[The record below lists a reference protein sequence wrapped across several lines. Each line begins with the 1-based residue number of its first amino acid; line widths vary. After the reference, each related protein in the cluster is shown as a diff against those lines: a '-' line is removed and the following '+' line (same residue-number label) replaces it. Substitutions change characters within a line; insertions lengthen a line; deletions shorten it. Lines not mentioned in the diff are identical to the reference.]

1 MSRSLPFDIPV
12 PDTEPMPFEIPG
24 GGTVDLPP
32 DATAVFNAMSKAE
45 MDGDTERA
53 ATALAW
59 LREHEA
65 EAINKIKPE

>member
-1 MSRSLPFDIPV
+1 MSRSLPFDVPV
-12 PDTEPMPFEIPG
+12 PDTKPIPFLIPG
-24 GGTVDLPP
+24 GDYVELPP

-59 LREHEA
+59 LREHET
-65 EAINKIKPE
+65 EAINKIRPE

>member
-12 PDTEPMPFEIPG
+12 PDTEPMLFEIPG
-24 GGTVDLPP
+24 GGTVELPP
-32 DATAVFNAMSKAE
+32 DAIAVFNAMSKAE

-59 LREHEA
+59 LREHET
-65 EAINKIKPE
+65 EAIIKIRPE